1 MKMQIFQ
8 IDKIPSVLYGEQADK
23 VIVAV
28 HGNQSSK
35 TDVPVRILAE
45 TASEKGYQ
53 VLSFDLPEHGERKE
67 EGIPNQGAE
76 LCGRTES
83 NPGICQ
89 RKMEHSGI
97 ICLQF
102 GRVFQSPS
110 L

>member
-53 VLSFDLPEHGERKE
+53 ILSLDMPEHWERKE
-67 EGIPNQGAE
+67 EGIPCKVQNCVEE
-76 LCGRTES
+76 LKVIMGFVREKLKTVGLFE
-83 NPGICQ
+83 
-89 RKMEHSGI
+89 
-97 ICLQF
+97 
-102 GRVFQSPS
+102 
-110 L
+110 